1 MNVSDFMSHDCKH
14 FIVTQSLDQLG
25 IKYDYGAFHTT
36 SKRVNDWILLHKQ
49 LRHIHTKRR
58 ARDLKFRIK
67 IGTLGWCDLHRACG
81 KYHADSGLPGNS
93 EQLLQRSINSGYCAQ
108 CCQSPTIVWMDVLIL
123 VEVSEFPMR
132 S

>member
-1 MNVSDFMSHDCKH
+1 MNVSDFMSHDRKH
-14 FIVTQSLDQLG
+14 FIVAQSLDQLR
-25 IKYDYGAFHTT
+25 IENDNRSFYTT

-49 LRHIHTKRR
+49 FWHIDTQGC

-67 IGTLGWCDLHRACG
+67 IGTLGWCDLHGARG
-81 KYHADSGLPGNS
+81 KYHADGGLPGNS